1 MSRTLSCLK
10 KESGISLEMPQWK
23 KASSPIKRNIYWF
36 FSNCARKL
44 GIPLELRRGPQEHTP
59 VASGISSLLRV
70 SRALSG
76 FLSSRCRGR
85 GPHLEFRME
94 TQVSPQFPTWI
105 SAFLW
110 SFHRGDRPR
119 LVWSHASL
127 LSSRARK
134 AVSGFLLG

>member
-1 MSRTLSCLK
+1 MRLRS
-10 KESGISLEMPQWK
+10 EGGISLEMPQWK

-85 GPHLEFRME
+85 GPHLELMPE
-94 TQVSPQFPTWI
+94 AQVSSPVLTWI
-105 SAFLW
+105 SGIIW
-110 SFHRGDRPR
+110 SFRRGVRPR
-119 LVWSHASL
+119 LVWRHASL
-127 LSSRARK
+127 LSSRGGK
-134 AVSGFLLG
+134 AVSGFLLS